1 MVIMFKNLSQ
11 FKKNVEVGQEVKV
24 KNILKDKTED
34 RVVIEVRTNGISTGV
49 EISHEEYENMV
60 NDWLSSGSTKE
71 LQGKYFKTFRLD
83 FQKAKHMNFE
93 GNKVQFLAYEEERYG
108 GSVLIPSP
116 DFEVGDTWLELEF
129 TK

>member
-1 MVIMFKNLSQ
+1 MFKNLSQ

-93 GNKVQFLAYEEERYG
+93 GNKVQFLAHEEECYG

>member
-1 MVIMFKNLSQ
+1 MFKNLSQ

-24 KNILKDKTED
+24 KNILKGKTEN

-60 NDWLSSGSTKE
+60 NNWLSSGSVRE
-71 LQGKYFKTFRLD
+71 LNGKYFKTVRLD

-93 GNKVQFLAYEEERYG
+93 ENKVQFLAHEEERYG

-129 TK
+129 IK

>member
-1 MVIMFKNLSQ
+1 MIIMFKNLSQ

-93 GNKVQFLAYEEERYG
+93 GNKVQFLAHEEERYG